1 MKFIKYYL
9 ISPSLIFFFTSVFNL
24 SVSAQNK
31 NRIIRMARLQIDS
44 VQLDAYKAIL
54 KEQIE
59 AAVRLE
65 PGVLMLYA
73 VAEKDHPTSIT
84 VFEIYASTEAYQ
96 SHIKTSHFLK
106 YKNGTKDMV
115 KSLQLI
121 DADPIAL
128 EAKKT
133 LPKN

>member
-1 MKFIKYYL
+1 MKIIKYSL
-9 ISPSLIFFFTSVFNL
+9 ISVSLVFFFTSVPGI
-24 SVSAQNK
+24 SGSAQN
-31 NRIIRMARLQIDS
+31 NSRIIRMARLQIDTA
-44 VQLDAYKAIL
+44 QLDAYKAIL

-59 AAVRLE
+59 AAVRIE

-73 VAEKDHPTSIT
+73 VAEKNNPTSIT
-84 VFEIYASTEAYQ
+84 VFEIYASQEDYQ
-96 SHIKTSHFLK
+96 SHIKTAHFLK

-121 DADPIAL
+121 DADAIAL

-133 LPKN
+133 FPEN

>member
-1 MKFIKYYL
+1 
-9 ISPSLIFFFTSVFNL
+9 
-24 SVSAQNK
+24 
-31 NRIIRMARLQIDS
+31 MARLQIDS
-44 VQLDAYKAIL
+44 AQLDAYKAIL

-59 AAVRLE
+59 AAVRIE

-73 VAEKDHPTSIT
+73 VAEKNNPTFIT
-84 VFEIYASTEAYQ
+84 VFEIYASQEAYQ
-96 SHIKTSHFLK
+96 SHIKTMHFLK

-121 DADPIAL
+121 DAEPIAL

-133 LPKN
+133 LSKD

>member
-1 MKFIKYYL
+1 MKIIKF
-9 ISPSLIFFFTSVFNL
+9 SLIFFFTSIL
-24 SVSAQNK
+24 SISASAQNN
-31 NRIIRMARLQIDS
+31 NRIIRMARLKIDS

-59 AAVRLE
+59 AAVRIE

-73 VAEKDHPTSIT
+73 VVEKNNPTSIT
-84 VFEIYASTEAYQ
+84 VFEIYASQEAYE
-96 SHIKTSHFLK
+96 SHIKTAHFLK
-106 YKNGTKDMV
+106 YKNGTKEMV

-121 DADPIAL
+121 DADAIAL

-133 LPKN
+133 FPEN

>member
-1 MKFIKYYL
+1 MKIIKYSL
-9 ISPSLIFFFTSVFNL
+9 ISISLIFFFTSVL
-24 SVSAQNK
+24 IISASAQNN
-31 NRIIRMARLQIDS
+31 NRIIRMAKLQIDS

-59 AAVRLE
+59 TAVRIE

-73 VAEKDHPTSIT
+73 VAEKNNPTSIT
-84 VFEIYASTEAYQ
+84 VFEIYASQEAYQ
-96 SHIKTSHFLK
+96 SHIKTLHFLK